1 MKKTV
6 VYESETITRRAPL
19 NYEEISQSEE
29 PFIRLEETLPACYLC
44 ELSNALVSPYGIV
57 FKNGRIIQESVYSM
71 FTKNKNAL
79 TFYKKLLLGKVKRVS
94 ADCVIAHNAYYD
106 NYYHWT
112 TEALPR
118 LFSIREKAPS
128 LTLLLHEKTPR
139 FIDEYLRFF
148 SFREIV
154 RVKDDEIVWAKK
166 LWLPMHTARGLA
178 HRLAVVTQLGN
189 WIRSKEG
196 IAPQKVTKKL
206 FISREKA
213 KYRRAINE
221 AEVFQLFELLG
232 YEKIYL
238 EELTLPEQIQLF
250 TNASKI
256 AGIHGAGFS
265 NLLYSSQATLL
276 TDIIHWEHQQDA
288 FYNLADAM
296 NVDYL
301 RIECKGVGK
310 ESYCGTDDIIV
321 DLKQLEKHLTLLT

>member
-6 VYESETITRRAPL
+6 VYEAETITRRSPL
-19 NYEEISQSEE
+19 NYKEISQSEE
-29 PFIRLEETLPACYLC
+29 PFIRLEETLPICYLC
-44 ELSNALVSPYGIV
+44 ELNNTLISPYGIA
-57 FKNGRIIQESVYSM
+57 FKNGHIIQESVYSM
-71 FTKNKNAL
+71 FTQNKNAL

-118 LFSIREKAPS
+118 LFSIREKAPN
-128 LTLLLHEKTPR
+128 LTLLIHEKTPR

-154 RVKDDEIVWAKK
+154 RIKDDEIVWAKK

-178 HRLAVVTQLGN
+178 HRLAVVKQLGH
-189 WIRSKEG
+189 WIRSQAG
-196 IAPQKVTKKL
+196 IQPQKTTKKI

-221 AEVFQLFELLG
+221 AEVFEFFEQLS
-232 YEKIYL
+232 YEKTYL
-238 EELTLPEQIQLF
+238 EDLTLKDQIQLF

-276 TDIIHWEHQQDA
+276 TDIIHQEHQQDA

-301 RIECKGVGK
+301 RIECKGTGK

-321 DLKQLEKHLTLLT
+321 DIKQLEKYQPLLA